1 MRSIFPILLLVIL
14 VSCKSKQ
21 KLQQPQEATTISA
34 SDETVNNII
43 KNHEAIRIDFK
54 TAYLKANI
62 DYTDAKQ
69 SLSLSSDIRI
79 KKDEIILV
87 SLKMLGI
94 VIAKAMIT
102 PTKVEY
108 YEKLNGKY
116 FEGDYR
122 TLSNLLG
129 TDLDFQKVQN
139 MMLGKALDSLSK
151 RKYNVVSEDD
161 TPKLIEITQ
170 DNFSKSYVFDPV
182 SFWLKKQEII
192 QNEPSRKL
200 ILNYLNYK
208 TYPEAILPGEL
219 LIFALQNTQTT
230 NIKIQYKNAIFNEE
244 LTFPYSV
251 PSGYEQIII
260 N

>member
-1 MRSIFPILLLVIL
+1 MRSVFPILLIL
-14 VSCKSKQ
+14 LFVSCKSKQ
-21 KLQQPQEATTISA
+21 KLLQPQENSTISA
-34 SDETVNNII
+34 SNETVNNLI
-43 KNHEAIRIDFK
+43 KNHEAVKTDFK
-54 TAYLKANI
+54 TAYLKASI
-62 DYTDAKQ
+62 DYTDTKQ

-87 SLKMLGI
+87 SVKMLGI
-94 VIAKAMIT
+94 VMAKAMIT
-102 PTKVEY
+102 PSKVEY

-116 FEGDYR
+116 FEGDYK
-122 TLSNLLG
+122 TLSNWLG

-151 RKYNVVSEDD
+151 GKYEIVNEDD
-161 TPKLIEITQ
+161 APKLLEISQ
-170 DNFSKSYVFDPV
+170 ENFSKSYVFDPV

-192 QNEPSRKL
+192 QNNPSRKL
-200 ILNYLNYK
+200 IVNYLNYK
-208 TYPEAILPGEL
+208 TFPEAILPGEL
-219 LIFALQNTQTT
+219 LIFALQNEQTT
-230 NIKIQYKNAIFNEE
+230 NITIQYKNATFNEE

>member
-1 MRSIFPILLLVIL
+1 MRSLFPFLILIIF

-21 KLQQPQEATTISA
+21 KVVAPEQNSLISA
-34 SDETVNNII
+34 SNETVSNII
-43 KNHEAIRIDFK
+43 KNHEALKNDFK
-54 TAYLKANI
+54 TVYLKANI

-87 SLKMLGI
+87 SAKILGI
-94 VIAKAMIT
+94 VMAKARIT

-116 FEGDYR
+116 FEGDYK
-122 TLSNLLG
+122 TLSNWLG
-129 TDLDFQKVQN
+129 TDLNFQKVQN
-139 MMLGKALDSLSK
+139 MLLGKALDSLSK
-151 RKYNVVSEDD
+151 KKYDVVSEDNS
-161 TPKLIEITQ
+161 PKLVEVTKE
-170 DNFSKSYVFDPV
+170 NFSKSYLFDPA

-192 QNEPSRKL
+192 QNNPSRKL
-200 ILNYLNYK
+200 IVNYLDYK

-219 LIFALQNTQTT
+219 LIFALQNEQTT
-230 NIKIQYKNAIFNEE
+230 NITISYKSATFNEE